1 MAAQDPRPVYTSG
14 DWEIDLAR
22 RELRL
27 KGHRVDLGSRAYEV
41 VEVLVQ
47 SAGEL
52 VDKYA
57 LMDRLWPGAV
67 VEENTL
73 QAHISALRKALGAD
87 RGLLKTVAG
96 RGYRLLGDW
105 IVQQEYV
112 AAPGLP
118 RTEPAGSHATNL
130 TAP

>member
-14 DWEIDLAR
+14 DWELDLAR

-27 KGHRVDLGSRAYEV
+27 KDHAVDLASRAYEV

-57 LMDRLWPGAV
+57 LMGRLWPGAV
-67 VEENTL
+67 MEENTL
-73 QAHISALRKALGAD
+73 QAHISAVRKALGAD
-87 RGLLKTVAG
+87 RGLLKTV
-96 RGYRLLGDW
+96 
-105 IVQQEYV
+105 
-112 AAPGLP
+112 
-118 RTEPAGSHATNL
+118 
-130 TAP
+130 